1 MTPTILPSADTAQRI
16 LDIASRLV
24 QTRGFNGFS
33 YADIA
38 AELQVTKASLH
49 YHFPTKADL
58 GRRLI
63 ERYERN
69 FVDALQGID
78 RAAADDFDRLLRY
91 ARIYAEVLAERQMC
105 LCGMLAAE
113 HGTLP
118 EPMRLVLQ
126 HYFDRNEDWLAG
138 VLERGRGAGQLRF
151 DGQPRQVAA
160 MLVGAL
166 EGAMMLAR
174 SYGDPGRFAN
184 AAGRLLAD
192 LHAPAMKRAPVKRA
206 PPVRRAAAKRA
217 PDARRGKLAA
227 PSRAR

>member
-1 MTPTILPSADTAQRI
+1 MAPRTQATGDTAARV

-49 YHFPTKADL
+49 YHFPTKAEL

-63 ERYERN
+63 ERYEDR
-69 FVDALQGID
+69 FLAALVAID
-78 RAAADDFDRLLRY
+78 REARGAADKVRRY
-91 ARIYAEVLAERQMC
+91 VRIYAAVLQEQQMC

-118 EPMRLVLQ
+118 EPMRGVLQ
-126 HYFDRNEDWLAG
+126 HYFDANERWLTR
-138 VLERGRGAGQLRF
+138 VLDEGRSAGQLQF
-151 DGQPRQVAA
+151 SGTPKTVAG

-174 SYGDPGRFAN
+174 SYGDPSRFD
-184 AAGRLLAD
+184 AAAERLLAD
-192 LHAPAMKRAPVKRA
+192 LRPPARSARATQPARKA
-206 PPVRRAAAKRA
+206 GRAAR
-217 PDARRGKLAA
+217 
-227 PSRAR
+227 

>member
-1 MTPTILPSADTAQRI
+1 MASRTLADGDTASRV

-49 YHFPTKADL
+49 YHFPTKAEL

-63 ERYERN
+63 ERYEAR
-69 FVDALQGID
+69 FLAALTGID
-78 RAAADDFDRLLRY
+78 GEARGAADRLRRY
-91 ARIYAEVLAERQMC
+91 MHIYAAVLQEGQMC

-118 EPMRLVLQ
+118 EPMRGALQ
-126 HYFDRNEDWLAG
+126 HYFDANERWLAQ
-138 VLERGRGAGQLRF
+138 VLDEGRSVGDLLFKGTPKSVAGMLLGA
-151 DGQPRQVAA
+151 V
-160 MLVGAL
+160 

-174 SYGDPGRFAN
+174 SYGEPSRFN
-184 AAGRLLAD
+184 AAAERLLAD
-192 LHAPAMKRAPVKRA
+192 LRPAAGTQRKAGTASKP
-206 PPVRRAAAKRA
+206 RRAA
-217 PDARRGKLAA
+217 L
-227 PSRAR
+227 